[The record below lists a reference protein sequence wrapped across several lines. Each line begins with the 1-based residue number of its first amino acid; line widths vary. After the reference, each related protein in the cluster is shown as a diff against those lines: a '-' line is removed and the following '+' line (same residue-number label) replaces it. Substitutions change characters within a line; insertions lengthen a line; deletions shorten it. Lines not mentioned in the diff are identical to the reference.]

1 MDTTT
6 IIILLTL
13 LLFLAGSA
21 FTSAAETIITSV
33 SRIKVKQRAE
43 EGDKKA
49 QILDQM
55 LKQPSGFLGTILL
68 LNNLLNIASASM
80 ATVLAEK
87 YVSSPVAVATGIMTF
102 IILVFAEITPKTFAI
117 KTADK
122 LAFTITPI
130 VNIFQIILGPIVR
143 TLIFIS
149 NGVLRIFGSKARK
162 EGPFITEDEIRTLV
176 SVGEEEGVIEK
187 HEKELINSIFEFGDT
202 IVKEVMIPRMDMI
215 AVEKKVDVIEVL
227 KTVKKHGLS
236 RIPVFNE
243 TIDNVIGV
251 AYARDLLMSNSE
263 KEKMKPT
270 IKEIMRPAYYV
281 PETKRVIEL
290 LKELQNEKVHMAIV
304 LDEYGG
310 TSGLVT
316 IEDLLE
322 EIVGEIFDEYDAE
335 EVLIKKIA
343 KNKFKVHGKV
353 DLDEVNKTL
362 KLNLPDAEY
371 ESIGGFVISLFG
383 KIPKS
388 GESINFDGL
397 IFTIEKAQ
405 RRRIEKLL
413 ITKEKDVSKEDK

>member
-1 MDTTT
+1 
-6 IIILLTL
+6 
-13 LLFLAGSA
+13 
-21 FTSAAETIITSV
+21 
-33 SRIKVKQRAE
+33 
-43 EGDKKA
+43 
-49 QILDQM
+49 
-55 LKQPSGFLGTILL
+55 
-68 LNNLLNIASASM
+68 
-80 ATVLAEK
+80 
-87 YVSSPVAVATGIMTF
+87 
-102 IILVFAEITPKTFAI
+102 
-117 KTADK
+117 
-122 LAFTITPI
+122 
-130 VNIFQIILGPIVR
+130 
-143 TLIFIS
+143 
-149 NGVLRIFGSKARK
+149 
-162 EGPFITEDEIRTLV
+162 
-176 SVGEEEGVIEK
+176 
-187 HEKELINSIFEFGDT
+187 
-202 IVKEVMIPRMDMI
+202 MI

-388 GESINFDGL
+388 GESINCDGL